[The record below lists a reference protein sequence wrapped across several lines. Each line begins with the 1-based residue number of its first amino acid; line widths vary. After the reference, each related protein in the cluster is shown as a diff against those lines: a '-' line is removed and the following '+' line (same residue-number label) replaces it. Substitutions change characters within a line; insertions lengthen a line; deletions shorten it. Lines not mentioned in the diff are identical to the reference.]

1 MKPRAN
7 FAGLFLA
14 ASLASPAVADI
25 TVYTTPLLPEPSV
38 TSTGNG
44 FATIT
49 IDTDLMTMRV
59 EASFAD
65 LLGTTT
71 IAHIHCCTATP
82 FSGNAAPAT
91 TLPSFEGFPTGVTS
105 GSYDHLFD
113 MTQGASWNPDF
124 LAAQGGIPGAF
135 TAFVSGLDEGRA
147 YLNILGVRRG
157 RNPWLPHGGGH
168 SRARDLRP
176 DAGGTGRSGLRGQA
190 APPRLSRK
198 LAAQTASSSARFCA
212 TAKSTSPV

>member
-113 MTQGASWNPDF
+113 MTQGTSWNPAF
-124 LAAQGGIPGAF
+124 LSAQGGIPGAF
-135 TAFVSGLDEGRA
+135 AAFVSGLDEGRA
-147 YLNILGVRRG
+147 YLNI
-157 RNPWLPHGGGH
+157 HTSAFGGGEI
-168 SRARDLRP
+168 RGFPTVAVIPEPETYALMLAGLGAVAFAARRRRH
-176 DAGGTGRSGLRGQA
+176 G
-190 APPRLSRK
+190 
-198 LAAQTASSSARFCA
+198 
-212 TAKSTSPV
+212 

>member
-147 YLNILGVRRG
+147 YLNI
-157 RNPWLPHGGGH
+157 HTSAFGGGEI
-168 SRARDLRP
+168 RGFPTVAVIPEPETYALMLAGLGAVAFAARRRRH
-176 DAGGTGRSGLRGQA
+176 G
-190 APPRLSRK
+190 
-198 LAAQTASSSARFCA
+198 
-212 TAKSTSPV
+212 

>member
-113 MTQGASWNPDF
+113 MTQGTSWNPAF
-124 LAAQGGIPGAF
+124 LSAQGGIPGAF

-147 YLNILGVRRG
+147 YLNI
-157 RNPWLPHGGGH
+157 HTSAFGGGEI
-168 SRARDLRP
+168 RGFPTVAVIPEPETYALMLAGLGAVAFAARRRRH
-176 DAGGTGRSGLRGQA
+176 G
-190 APPRLSRK
+190 
-198 LAAQTASSSARFCA
+198 
-212 TAKSTSPV
+212 